1 MREAYALLSRSRQV
15 GQTEFYIPMS
25 EYLAYLNIISLEDI
39 DQRLFLVSVLTQ
51 VDATLL
57 SERYAEQT
65 LKAAK

>member
-1 MREAYALLSRSRQV
+1 M
-15 GQTEFYIPMS
+15 EFYIPMS